1 MSDAILPESQYKR
14 EVARRDIESGLI
26 FFMIAVSR
34 LPLLS

>member
-1 MSDAILPESQYKR
+1 MSDAILPESQCKR
-14 EVARRDIESGLI
+14 EVARRDIKLGLL